1 MFQVNSGTAGDD
13 AYTGG
18 AGSIYGRFIN
28 TLDGNDTVQV
38 QSSVDSVDL
47 GSGNDVLGVA
57 GPTLVFGAAIN
68 TVGGIGTDTI
78 RLDTAAT
85 YNLLNILNLSGFEKI
100 DMAPAATVEPLGLT
114 LDMVQGMTAGNTVAN
129 LLRIDGGTND
139 VLNLNAAGIT
149 AATVAVG
156 NAFFNDVTIAGQTYD
171 VARYTHNGQQVT
183 LLIDVEMKNAVTG
196 DLPLAPNFTDASN
209 VAVTTA
215 TRNLAENS
223 QGEMAFDAGEYLNQ
237 TYGQSYSLSGA
248 DAGKFLIDNTGKLYA
263 NAAMNFEAPSVAGA
277 NGVYDLTVT
286 ATNAYGSDT
295 LGVSLTLKDVLQ
307 ESTAGQGVINLGA
320 GNGQLINGVQ
330 VDGQWYYF
338 WDKNGNGVAEG
349 GDIGTH
355 DAVDTL
361 LGVETTDTTRTGTV
375 NGVQLA
381 LPKAGGV
388 AGTLADKGSYT
399 DLAEIWDNA
408 NNGIATGSPT
418 GWVNANYNSATSVDA
433 THHYFVGT
441 VAGVVGSVLD
451 NSATQYTVF
460 QVL

>member
-47 GSGNDVLGVA
+47 GSGNDVMGVA

-85 YNLLNILNLSGFEKI
+85 YNLLNIPNLSGFEKI
-100 DMAPAATVEPLGLT
+100 DMATAATVEPLGLT

-263 NAAMNFEAPSVAGA
+263 NAAMNFEAPSDAGA

-338 WDKNGNGVAEG
+338 WDKNGNGK
-349 GDIGTH
+349 IK
-355 DAVDTL
+355 
-361 LGVETTDTTRTGTV
+361 GVRP
-375 NGVQLA
+375 LC
-381 LPKAGGV
+381 
-388 AGTLADKGSYT
+388 DKTPLRYKM
-399 DLAEIWDNA
+399 I
-408 NNGIATGSPT
+408 
-418 GWVNANYNSATSVDA
+418 
-433 THHYFVGT
+433 
-441 VAGVVGSVLD
+441 
-451 NSATQYTVF
+451 
-460 QVL
+460 